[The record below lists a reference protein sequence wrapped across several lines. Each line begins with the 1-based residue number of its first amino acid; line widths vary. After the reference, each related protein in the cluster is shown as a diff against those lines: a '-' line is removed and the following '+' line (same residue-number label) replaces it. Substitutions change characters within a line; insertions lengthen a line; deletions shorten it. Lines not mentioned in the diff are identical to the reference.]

1 MWGGLRGAAF
11 LDVQRWGLTL
21 SLKSHCPC
29 NPCSFLLSHGGSR
42 PELSESPSCLH
53 ASSPP
58 SRGHHPSGTISPNE
72 LLFLKLPSVLVS
84 CHSPRRVA
92 NALLLIDIREAGSSR
107 RACPPPLLCEVNS
120 AIFLLLQA
128 PLSIKCHSVKCHS
141 PLSTP
146 TQGWLITTVLSR
158 ILIANSLHFREFC
171 FVVLRILSDSFF
183 NHRQIKLTSHLLVP

>member
-1 MWGGLRGAAF
+1 MSPFGGLDEKCPLPPQVFKHWSPIGGNVWGGLRGAAF

-107 RACPPPLLCEVNS
+107 RACPTPFFVKSIQPSSSCFKLL
-120 AIFLLLQA
+120 FL
-128 PLSIKCHSVKCHS
+128 
-141 PLSTP
+141 
-146 TQGWLITTVLSR
+146 
-158 ILIANSLHFREFC
+158 
-171 FVVLRILSDSFF
+171 
-183 NHRQIKLTSHLLVP
+183 